1 MKVDYTHDRE
11 IVNYGNKAKSY
22 IGQVLPIE
30 VRRWLD
36 ITPGGHCIIL
46 WNSTW
51 PVTFDV
57 YFEREDDMMLFKL
70 TWG

>member
-1 MKVDYTHDRE
+1 MKVDFTSDRE

-22 IGQVLPIE
+22 IGQPPPME

-46 WNSTW
+46 WNWGRPMS
-51 PVTFDV
+51 FDV
-57 YFEREDDMMLFKL
+57 FFEREDDMLLFKL